1 MADRNK
7 GIVKSTKGKDTYLL
21 QAYLIK
27 VGAYRNKKRGC
38 GSWSDATRL
47 IK

>member
-21 QAYLIK
+21 QAYLIE
-27 VGAYRNKKRGC
+27 VGADRNKKRGC